1 MCVARRWTAEIAAS
15 APTHVAV
22 IDPGRMRSGRPAG
35 VAVRVGSGRALA
47 LEALLQ
53 PIGERALRYLRE
65 AFLELRTMG

>member
-1 MCVARRWTAEIAAS
+1 MRWPLRLDRCDTTRRMSDEVAQPVNAA
-15 APTHVAV
+15 
-22 IDPGRMRSGRPAG
+22 AG
-35 VAVRVGSGRALA
+35 DAVRVGSGRALA